1 MKYIKTAAALAMLMA
16 LVSSCTYV
24 KVNPGIFD
32 GIYGG
37 GTGERI
43 KGSDTFTTVSY
54 AVPQFDRIDV
64 SIYAD
69 MTYEM
74 TDDEPSVEIYTSD
87 NLVEHLNFK
96 VEDGC
101 LKIKFDDG
109 WRARYDEMRI
119 TVKSKTLS
127 ELNLR
132 GAGDF
137 DIPDGLECERFALAV
152 QGAGDVEANSIKTV
166 GNISVTIQGAG
177 DVDMEDIDCDKF
189 TALIQGAGDVDASGK
204 CNLADLTIQGAG
216 DINVSRLEAGDIS
229 SSVQG
234 VGNIVR

>member
-1 MKYIKTAAALAMLMA
+1 MKYIKTAAVLAMFVA
-16 LVSSCTYV
+16 LVSSCTFV
-24 KVNPGIFD
+24 RVNPGIFD

-43 KGSDTFTTVSY
+43 KGSNTFTTISY
-54 AVPQFDRIDV
+54 NVPQFDRIDV
-64 SIYAD
+64 SLYAD

-87 NLVEHLNFK
+87 NLVQYLNFK

-101 LKIKFDDG
+101 LKVKFDEG

-137 DIPDGLECERFALAV
+137 DIPGGLECDSFALLV
-152 QGAGDVEANSIKTV
+152 QGAGDVEVNSIKTA
-166 GNISVTIQGAG
+166 GNVSVTIQGAG
-177 DVDMEDIDCDKF
+177 DVDMESIDCDKF
-189 TALIQGAGDVDASGK
+189 KTVIQGAGDVDASGR
-204 CNLADLTIQGAG
+204 CNLAELTIQGAG